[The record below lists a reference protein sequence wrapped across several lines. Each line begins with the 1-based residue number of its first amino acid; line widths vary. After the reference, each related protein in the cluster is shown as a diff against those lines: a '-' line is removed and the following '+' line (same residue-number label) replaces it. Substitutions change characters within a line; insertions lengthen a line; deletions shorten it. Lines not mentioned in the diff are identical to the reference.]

1 MSSISILGFALEAT
15 APIKSAMVKSIFGIG
30 PQIAKKVCAECG
42 ISGSTKVEELRET
55 QILELTKHLSKMK
68 IDKLLRDEIN
78 ANIGRKIEIKSYE
91 GLRHKEGLPVHGQNT
106 RSNAQIAKKLNRF
119 PRYYT

>member
-15 APIKSAMVKSIFGIG
+15 APIKTAMAQSIFGIG
-30 PQIAKKVCAECG
+30 PKTATRVCAQCG
-42 ISGSTKVEELRET
+42 ISGSTRVEELRET

-78 ANIGRKIEIKSYE
+78 TNIERQIEIKSYH
-91 GLRHKEGLPVHGQNT
+91 GLRHKQGLPVHGQNT
-106 RSNAQIAKKLNRF
+106 RSNSSTAKKLNRF

>member
-15 APIKSAMVKSIFGIG
+15 APIKTAMAQSIFGIG
-30 PQIAKKVCAECG
+30 PKTATRVCAQCG
-42 ISGSTKVEELRET
+42 ISGSTRVEELRET

-68 IDKLLRDEIN
+68 IDKLLRQ
-78 ANIGRKIEIKSYE
+78 IEIKSYH
-91 GLRHKEGLPVHGQNT
+91 GLRHKQGLPVHGQNT
-106 RSNAQIAKKLNRF
+106 RSNSSTAKKLNRF